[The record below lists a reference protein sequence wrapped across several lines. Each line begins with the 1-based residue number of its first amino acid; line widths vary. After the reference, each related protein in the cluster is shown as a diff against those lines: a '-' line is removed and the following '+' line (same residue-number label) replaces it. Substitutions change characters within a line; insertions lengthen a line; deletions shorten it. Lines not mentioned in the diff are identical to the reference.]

1 MAGDGDTLCPA
12 CLPSARR
19 LENCSM
25 LTLRRDD
32 SAGFTLIEVIVVIA
46 IAAILLS
53 IAVPSFVSTTQRFR
67 TLGEIN
73 SFAHDLQFARTEA
86 IKQGASVSVCTSADG
101 LTCLG
106 VNTWHKGWIV
116 FTDATESLTVDPA
129 NRLRIQPGWTNT
141 DTLVADN
148 AVFSFTFSRGGYT
161 VGLPGTGTVTT
172 TLQTTPLNSAA
183 TQCLALI
190 KTGRQQVL
198 PAGPGCS

>member
-1 MAGDGDTLCPA
+1 M
-12 CLPSARR
+12 S
-19 LENCSM
+19 
-25 LTLRRDD
+25 TLRRDV
-32 SAGFTLIEVIVVIA
+32 SAGFTLIEVMVVIG

-73 SFAHDLQFARTEA
+73 SFSHDLQFARTEA
-86 IKQGASVSVCTSADG
+86 IKQGVSVSVCASADG
-101 LTCLG
+101 ATCLKA
-106 VNTWHKGWIV
+106 NTWHAGWIV
-116 FTDATESLTVDPA
+116 FADAAQTLKVTKPA
-129 NRLRIQPGWTNT
+129 DMLRIQPRWNNT

-148 AVFSFTFSRGGYT
+148 AVFSFTFSRDGYT

-172 TLQTTPLNSAA
+172 TLHTTPLNSNA

-198 PAGPGCS
+198 PAGPGCV